1 MTLPSRRRDPANR
14 DRNRAR
20 DLGRDGDR
28 DRGRD
33 RGRGG
38 DRGTIALYTVLF
50 TPAVLMLAGLLVD
63 GGLAIHARQRAADM
77 AEQAARA
84 GANQIDTERLRQTG
98 EPVLDPPRAR
108 AAACDMLAAYRDEVT
123 GSRCEADERQV
134 AVTVRISVRPQLLGI
149 IPGLGEFELTSGATA
164 RPVTGG
170 DEP

>member
-1 MTLPSRRRDPANR
+1 MTLTRPRGPA
-14 DRNRAR
+14 A
-20 DLGRDGDR
+20 DR
-28 DRGRD
+28 DK
-33 RGRGG
+33 
-38 DRGTIALYTVLF
+38 GTIALYTVLF
-50 TPAVLMLAGLLVD
+50 TPIVLLLAGLLVD

-84 GANQIDTERLRQTG
+84 GANQIDADTLRRTG
-98 EPVLDPPRAR
+98 EPVLDPGRAR
-108 AAACDMLAAYRDEVT
+108 AAACDLLAAYRDEVT
-123 GSRCEADERQV
+123 GSQCDANEEEV